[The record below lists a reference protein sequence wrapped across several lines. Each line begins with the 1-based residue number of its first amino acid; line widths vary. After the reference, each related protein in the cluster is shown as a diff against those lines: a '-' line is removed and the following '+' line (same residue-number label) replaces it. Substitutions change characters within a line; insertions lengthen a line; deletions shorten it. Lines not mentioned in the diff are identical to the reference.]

1 MIVHFENIGRN
12 KATFDRELPSHF
24 KPTLDALV
32 DEYEFLAKNCRG
44 YLRSTPDF
52 DVNKD
57 GKKIGVFAGFF
68 CVGEITLKGGRL

>member
-12 KATFDRELPSHF
+12 KATFDAELPSYF
-24 KPTLDALV
+24 KQSLDALV
-32 DEYEFLAKNCRG
+32 EEYEFLAKKCRG

-52 DVNKD
+52 EVSVD
-57 GKKIGVFAGFF
+57 GTHIGVFAGIY